1 MRLKRVAPSVE
12 VHLSTQQSLSNWK
25 AAQYW
30 KEEGLHR
37 LVLAREASYEEMKE
51 IKEKVDIE
59 IEAFVHGA
67 MCIAY
72 SGRCTLSNHMTARD
86 SNRGGCCQSCRWDY
100 DLVQTVSQHKRCKRA
115 SSIPRRRCSLRD
127 ESKRLKFNFINS
139 END

>member
-1 MRLKRVAPSVE
+1 MKSWRNGNYRSDPLIIETCKRVAPSVE
-12 VHLSTQQSLSNWK
+12 VHLQQSLSNWK

-59 IEAFVHGA
+59 IEASA

-72 SGRCTLSNHMTARD
+72 SGR
-86 SNRGGCCQSCRWDY
+86 Y
-100 DLVQTVSQHKRCKRA
+100 K
-115 SSIPRRRCSLRD
+115 
-127 ESKRLKFNFINS
+127 
-139 END
+139 

>member
-1 MRLKRVAPSVE
+1 MLIRLSLRLVKRVAPSVE

-59 IEAFVHGA
+59 IE
-67 MCIAY
+67 
-72 SGRCTLSNHMTARD
+72 D
-86 SNRGGCCQSCRWDY
+86 SSM
-100 DLVQTVSQHKRCKRA
+100 VQCVSHIQEDVR
-115 SSIPRRRCSLRD
+115 
-127 ESKRLKFNFINS
+127 
-139 END
+139 